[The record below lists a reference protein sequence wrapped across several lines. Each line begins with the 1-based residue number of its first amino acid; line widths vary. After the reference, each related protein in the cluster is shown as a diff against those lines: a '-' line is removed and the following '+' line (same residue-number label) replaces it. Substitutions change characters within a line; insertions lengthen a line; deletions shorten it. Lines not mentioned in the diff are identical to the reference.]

1 MRSGCRLVS
10 WVCTSPHDP
19 KTYEI
24 KYKSFSS
31 PIHYNAGAKKLNK
44 QPQKNKCARMGETK
58 KSLLHSNAK
67 IQPGSK
73 LPLLP

>member
-1 MRSGCRLVS
+1 MRSGYRLVS
-10 WVCTSPHDP
+10 WVYTSPHDP

-31 PIHYNAGAKKLNK
+31 PIHYKAGARKLNK
-44 QPQKNKCARMGETK
+44 QQQKNKFARMGETK
-58 KSLLHSNAK
+58 KSLLHSSAK